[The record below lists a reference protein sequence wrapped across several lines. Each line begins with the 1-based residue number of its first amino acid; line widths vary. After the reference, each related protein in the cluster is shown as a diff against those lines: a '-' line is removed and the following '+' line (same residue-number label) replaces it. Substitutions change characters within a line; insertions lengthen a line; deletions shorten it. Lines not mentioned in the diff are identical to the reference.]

1 MQQIAPDLY
10 MLNGFPKSAINI
22 YLMENVLVDAGTC
35 YASRR
40 ILSQLRGHQIKA
52 HAITHAHP
60 DHQGSS
66 RYVCQA
72 LNIPLWCGERDVAAT
87 ESGNLCASGVLP
99 TNIVTRLQDKFL
111 AGPGHPV
118 ARQLREGDLVG
129 SFVVIET
136 PGHSPGHVSFWR
148 ERDRVL
154 ILGDVLL
161 NTNFFTG
168 KVGLEEPPP
177 IFTVDSN
184 LNRES
189 ARKVAQLNPTLVCFG
204 HGPPLR
210 DTDKFMEFVL
220 PLAELPH
227 SQIS

>member
-10 MLNGFPKSAINI
+10 LLNGFPKNAINI
-22 YLMENVLVDAGTC
+22 YLMEQVLVDAGTR

-40 ILSQLRGHQIKA
+40 ILSQLRGHQIAA

-72 LNIPLWCGERDVAAT
+72 LNIPLWCGEKDVTAT
-87 ESGNLCASGVLP
+87 ESGNLCASGVIP
-99 TNIVTRLQDKFL
+99 TNIVTRLQDTFL

-118 ARQLREGDLVG
+118 TRQLHEGDHVG
-129 SFVVIET
+129 SFEVIET
-136 PGHSPGHVSFWR
+136 PGHSPGHISFWR
-148 ERDRVL
+148 EKDRVL

-161 NTNFFTG
+161 NMNFFTG
-168 KVGLEEPPP
+168 KVGLEEPPLV
-177 IFTVDSN
+177 FTVDSN
-184 LNRES
+184 LNRDS

-210 DTDKFMEFVL
+210 DTDEFVEFVSL
-220 PLAELPH
+220 LA
-227 SQIS
+227 